1 MKKLTK
7 VIMSGAAV
15 AALGCSMAFGF
26 AACTDGG
33 LEINIEGSTSMED
46 VMTALAE
53 KFSEQ
58 YEAENGKSVTIN
70 ITANG
75 SGSGIEAASS
85 GRADFGMASRALKED
100 DSTEAALTSQT
111 VCLDGIATVVN
122 PNCAL
127 ASVTKTQL
135 VDLYTKATPIEFEGG
150 SIVAALRREA
160 SSGTRDGFQNALGIE
175 DEELYTGTG
184 FDEYTSTGALKTAI
198 ASNTAGNA
206 IGYISMASVDSTV
219 KAVPYDAE
227 NGKGA
232 VEPTSANVLNGTYA
246 LSRPFIICYQSY
258 DGLSDITKEFIEFIM
273 SEEGQE
279 ICVEEG
285 CISEVLGR

>member
-7 VIMSGAAV
+7 IIMSSAV
-15 AALGCSMAFGF
+15 IAALGCSAAFSF
-26 AACTDGG
+26 TACSTSG

-53 KFSEQ
+53 AFSEK
-58 YEAENGKSVTIN
+58 YEAENGESVTIN

-85 GRADFGMASRALKED
+85 GRADFGMASRELKD
-100 DSTEAALTSQT
+100 DESSLTSQT
-111 VCLDGIATVVN
+111 VCLDGISVVVN
-122 PNCAL
+122 SDCAL
-127 ASVTKTQL
+127 DSVTKTQL
-135 VDLYTKATPIEFEGG
+135 VNLYTQGTAIEYEGG

-160 SSGTRDGFQNALGIE
+160 SSGTRDGFQSAIGIDDE
-175 DEELYTGTG
+175 DLYSGTG

-198 ASNTAGNA
+198 AGNSAGTML
-206 IGYISMASVDSTV
+206 GYISMASVDSSV
-219 KAVPYDAE
+219 KALAYDAE
-227 NGKGA
+227 DGNGA
-232 VEPTSANVLNGTYA
+232 VEPTAANVLNGTYA

-258 DGLSDITKEFIEFIM
+258 EGLSDIAKEFIEFIM
-273 SEEGQE
+273 SEEGQQ

-285 CISEVLGR
+285 CISEVLGA